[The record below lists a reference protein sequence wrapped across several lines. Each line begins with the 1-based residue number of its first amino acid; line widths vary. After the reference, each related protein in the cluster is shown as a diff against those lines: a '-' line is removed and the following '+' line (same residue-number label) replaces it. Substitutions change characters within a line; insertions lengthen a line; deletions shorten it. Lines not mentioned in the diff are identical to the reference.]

1 LGGAR
6 FAVCGSLAAI
16 AILGL
21 AVVGGC
27 SDDVVD
33 PERSDA
39 STAGRAQDDDGS
51 AGTSAGAGANAG
63 ANGAAGRGGGGRSGR
78 GGVGGSAAGDGGG
91 GKAGASAGT
100 GTGSGAGDGGKG
112 GAGEAG
118 SGADNRCAS
127 DGDCVLCTTPLS
139 TELPCCDGCPSVMSR
154 AQCDAERAA
163 AGECKPGML
172 PICPAISC
180 VAPGSPKCEG
190 GMCISVDGF
199 EL

>member
-27 SDDVVD
+27 SDDAVD
-33 PERSDA
+33 PESGSDA

-91 GKAGASAGT
+91 GKAGASA